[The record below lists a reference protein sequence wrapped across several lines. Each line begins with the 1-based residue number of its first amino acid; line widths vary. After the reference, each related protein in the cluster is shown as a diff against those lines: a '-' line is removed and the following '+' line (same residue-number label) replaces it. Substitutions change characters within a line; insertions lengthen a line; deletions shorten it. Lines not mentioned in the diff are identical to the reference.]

1 MPRVAPYSYNAFPS
15 VIKIA
20 CTTDILGKQE
30 MRNLKKNRGAKVY
43 GRPGS
48 SANSNNALKQM
59 YDNLSWGK
67 KTIIFVVGSILGALS
82 SLAIGINPLLGG
94 ALIAGLILFLASLFF
109 NRGTWATILILA
121 AYAII
126 SVPLGGIMLASVS
139 QAQLVFAVEAG
150 VSLFTAAL
158 LAGWLSLRYGKMAP
172 WKILAIAF
180 VSSSAVGLA
189 VAQFSGANSINA
201 ARITMLLAV
210 AYGCGVFSWI
220 TTGVKVIVN
229 KFKKSNDSSYS
240 NPLELSASDYK
251 KVLSS
256 SERKTAHKLAEV
268 LDENYTVFHDVS
280 VKESGAIPHVVVGPA
295 GVFVLASIGVTG
307 EILETAS
314 AGLIV
319 PGVDIAQVA
328 SNLVSQRSVVAK
340 ALKIRID
347 EVSLGIVV
355 HGARESKIENLSKSF
370 AAFDRLDAKSPSAT
384 ISLVSSDMVEYLV
397 APGMALISPANM
409 AIIEYNAQ
417 SSFKPSSRRKESDA
431 AMVVAPITMDGKILK
446 PAAMEVA
453 TNWIRIGATAK
464 VSLQNKIIENVKIFT
479 DPYTNDKDELV
490 VGIVLQE
497 EWDAYQNNGVAPEV
511 FTFPVSNLLK

>member
-220 TTGVKVIVN
+220 TTGVKVIV
-229 KFKKSNDSSYS
+229 KIG
-240 NPLELSASDYK
+240 
-251 KVLSS
+251 
-256 SERKTAHKLAEV
+256 RAHV
-268 LDENYTVFHDVS
+268 
-280 VKESGAIPHVVVGPA
+280 
-295 GVFVLASIGVTG
+295 
-307 EILETAS
+307 
-314 AGLIV
+314 
-319 PGVDIAQVA
+319 
-328 SNLVSQRSVVAK
+328 
-340 ALKIRID
+340 
-347 EVSLGIVV
+347 
-355 HGARESKIENLSKSF
+355 
-370 AAFDRLDAKSPSAT
+370 
-384 ISLVSSDMVEYLV
+384 
-397 APGMALISPANM
+397 
-409 AIIEYNAQ
+409 
-417 SSFKPSSRRKESDA
+417 
-431 AMVVAPITMDGKILK
+431 
-446 PAAMEVA
+446 
-453 TNWIRIGATAK
+453 
-464 VSLQNKIIENVKIFT
+464 
-479 DPYTNDKDELV
+479 
-490 VGIVLQE
+490 
-497 EWDAYQNNGVAPEV
+497 
-511 FTFPVSNLLK
+511 